1 MYSTYECEEPRWS
14 TWVLFSCSN
23 AQEHP
28 DDAEMGIAVITNES
42 RAPQVVTTMSDRIC
56 SLCGAPFENIG
67 QESAL
72 TPYLGHDVERYKS
85 YGYAILKD
93 DEVTG

>member
-1 MYSTYECEEPRWS
+1 
-14 TWVLFSCSN
+14 
-23 AQEHP
+23 
-28 DDAEMGIAVITNES
+28 MGIAVITNES

-72 TPYLGHDVERYKS
+72 TPYLGHDIERYTS

>member
-1 MYSTYECEEPRWS
+1 MYDVCEEPRWT
-14 TWVLFSCSN
+14 TWVLFGCSN

-28 DDAEMGIAVITNES
+28 DDAEMGIAVITNDLG
-42 RAPQVVTTMSDRIC
+42 AQQVITTMSDRVC
-56 SLCGAPFENIG
+56 SLCGAPFDNIG

-72 TPYLGHDVERYKS
+72 TPYLGHDIERFQS

-93 DEVTG
+93 DEIVEY